1 MRDFRRWG
9 CERLAVGG
17 QRKRAREERKRERKP
32 VEVFRRRK
40 KARGSRRARERIK
53 RALPSRSRSFAPP
66 LLSSSQSLRVPVH
79 SVAASCLRK
88 AVDTRGPRFG
98 TNSYEEAERRSRQL
112 RVERRRA
119 RAKGS
124 VRYSKKGRRPKNISP
139 ALFLA
144 LGSLFPRSKWHF
156 RQQDGSR

>member
-1 MRDFRRWG
+1 MGVRETRRWG
-9 CERLAVGG
+9 AEKEGERGE
-17 QRKRAREERKRERKP
+17 KERGNQSK
-32 VEVFRRRK
+32 VFRRQN

-79 SVAASCLRK
+79 SVAAGCLRK

-98 TNSYEEAERRSRQL
+98 PNSYEEAERRSRQL
-112 RVERRRA
+112 SVERRRA
-119 RAKGS
+119 RA
-124 VRYSKKGRRPKNISP
+124 RGRERPIFKTRASPKSISP

-156 RQQDGSR
+156 RQQDDSR